1 MCALTKVITDVSRLR
16 QGAVECSSSSAWG
29 CTTTAPILTQ
39 SDARS
44 SVVGQGEAGST
55 AARERTCHVTARLV
69 TAAVVKSHGL
79 IAVASHKHRAA
90 EVITTAT
97 AMYSLRLDL
106 FTPLKFSGNISS
118 TTENFREK
126 ITRPLNVHIYEKIA

>member
-1 MCALTKVITDVSRLR
+1 M
-16 QGAVECSSSSAWG
+16 
-29 CTTTAPILTQ
+29 TTAPILTQ

-55 AARERTCHVTARLV
+55 PARERTCHVTARLV
-69 TAAVVKSHGL
+69 TAAVVIVARVDRCS
-79 IAVASHKHRAA
+79 IAQAQRAA

-126 ITRPLNVHIYEKIA
+126 KLHAH

>member
-1 MCALTKVITDVSRLR
+1 
-16 QGAVECSSSSAWG
+16 VEEYCEM
-29 CTTTAPILTQ
+29 TTAPILTQ

-69 TAAVVKSHGL
+69 TAAVVIVARVDRCS
-79 IAVASHKHRAA
+79 IAQAQRAA

-126 ITRPLNVHIYEKIA
+126 KITRPLNVHIYEKIA

>member
-1 MCALTKVITDVSRLR
+1 M
-16 QGAVECSSSSAWG
+16 
-29 CTTTAPILTQ
+29 TTAPILTQ

-55 AARERTCHVTARLV
+55 PARERTCHVTARLV
-69 TAAVVKSHGL
+69 TAAVVIVARVDRCS
-79 IAVASHKHRAA
+79 IAQAQRAA

-106 FTPLKFSGNISS
+106 FTPLKFSGDISS

-126 ITRPLNVHIYEKIA
+126 NYTPIECSYLRKNCLILFSSYLRL